1 MERPISRPTTPP
13 AMMIPEQKP
22 TMDRKICWSMG
33 EISFH
38 ETDILLRKVCCFAT
52 IITIFSMERILEN
65 MRFFCTFVK
74 LNSIIKRCGNGQN
87 IVAADFII
95 ESLI

>member
-38 ETDILLRKVCCFAT
+38 ETNMSLRKVSCFAT
-52 IITIFSMERILEN
+52 VITTFSMERILEN

-74 LNSIIKRCGNGQN
+74 LNSIIKRCGNGKN
-87 IVAADFII
+87 RIGADII
-95 ESLI
+95 